1 MNLSVLTT
9 MSLNLTTYN
18 QSDPICSN
26 LCNPWVKRPRPNEH
40 GQGRRP
46 WHQRYPSF
54 RGRLLL
60 SAPSSYESDTGR
72 AMPGCRGTSNWVK
85 VEAPTSLGHLR
96 SRLPSLRSP
105 TNTQKTFDES
115 SAWNFRPSEEPGRGL
130 RRDDEGEKKKEEEE
144 EGGGHWAAPTS
155 R

>member
-1 MNLSVLTT
+1 MNMDRDDVRGISDTHLSAVASCCPRRLP
-9 MSLNLTTYN
+9 MSQT
-18 QSDPICSN
+18 
-26 LCNPWVKRPRPNEH
+26 
-40 GQGRRP
+40 
-46 WHQRYPSF
+46 
-54 RGRLLL
+54 RGR
-60 SAPSSYESDTGR
+60 ATP
-72 AMPGCRGTSNWVK
+72 GTSNWVK
-85 VEAPTSLGHLR
+85 VEATTSLGHLR

-144 EGGGHWAAPTS
+144 EGRGHWAAPTS